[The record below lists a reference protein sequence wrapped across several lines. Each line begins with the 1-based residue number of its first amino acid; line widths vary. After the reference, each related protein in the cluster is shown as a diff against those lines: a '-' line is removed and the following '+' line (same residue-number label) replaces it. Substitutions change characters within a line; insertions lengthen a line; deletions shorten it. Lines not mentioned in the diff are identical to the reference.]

1 MRISMNMAIAFFCA
15 CATFVLM
22 MGIKI
27 PIKKVNRW
35 LVENFFKES
44 KNKKLLYK
52 RLNVSIMVAAMLL
65 AMFCYYVIAGL
76 MFELSNLKWCY
87 AMKGGAMAIAFHAMY
102 AQWFEVPRDE

>member
-1 MRISMNMAIAFFCA
+1 MNTAIAFFCA
-15 CATFVLM
+15 CVTFALM
-22 MGIKI
+22 MVIKI
-27 PIKKVNRW
+27 PIKKVNWW

-52 RLNVSIMVAAMLL
+52 RFNVSIMVVAMLL

-76 MFELSNLKWCY
+76 MFEMSNLKWCY
-87 AMKGGAMAIAFHAMY
+87 AMKGGAIAIAFHAMY